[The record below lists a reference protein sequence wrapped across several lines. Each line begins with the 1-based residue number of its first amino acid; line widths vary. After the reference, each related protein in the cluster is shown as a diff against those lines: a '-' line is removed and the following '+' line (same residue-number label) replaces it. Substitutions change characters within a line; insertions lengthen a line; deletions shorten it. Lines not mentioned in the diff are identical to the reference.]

1 MKNLGL
7 NLWLGTKTMCKSICD
22 LDKIKTSLIIT
33 LFLGINPLKSN
44 KKALNPAV
52 NIICMLII
60 MSRGIIVINVTL
72 FIMIQTVTKMSSDSY
87 VKNTCIH
94 SSIQIR

>member
-1 MKNLGL
+1 MGKKLGL
-7 NLWLGTKTMCKSICD
+7 NLFLDTKTICKSICD

-52 NIICMLII
+52 NIICMLLI
-60 MSRGIIVINVTL
+60 MSRGIVVINVTH
-72 FIMIQTVTKMSSDSY
+72 FMMIQNVTKKCHLILM
-87 VKNTCIH
+87 
-94 SSIQIR
+94 

>member
-1 MKNLGL
+1 MY
-7 NLWLGTKTMCKSICD
+7 KSIYD

-33 LFLGINPLKSN
+33 LFLGISPLKSN

-52 NIICMLII
+52 KIIFTLLI

-94 SSIQIR
+94 SSMQIR

>member
-1 MKNLGL
+1 MM
-7 NLWLGTKTMCKSICD
+7 WKSICD

-60 MSRGIIVINVTL
+60 MSRGIVVINVTL